1 MSDLV
6 TFFLPKDWLLF
17 RQFQSRGLFGGEDIP
32 EMKSVSRS
40 MQLAESQLEE
50 GCNWCKKESM
60 LKTVKPMTISRLVL
74 QAKTCVFFLKHFSRI
89 KI

>member
-6 TFFLPKDWLLF
+6 TFFCLWKDWLLF

-40 MQLAESQLEE
+40 MQLAEIQWEE

-60 LKTVKPMTISRLVL
+60 LKTVKPMTISRLVFASKDFCL
-74 QAKTCVFFLKHFSRI
+74 FF
-89 KI
+89 